1 MELGDKLA
9 VSLVFTGIFVGIVII
24 NIVPFCIKKCKCVS
38 NKITPEPEIN
48 I

>member
-1 MELGDKLA
+1 MELGDKLV

-24 NIVPFCIKKCKCVS
+24 NIVPFCMKKCRCGS
-38 NKITPEPEIN
+38 NKITPEPETN